1 MTKKITVIGGGL
13 AGLTA
18 ATTAARSGATV
29 TLHEARSSVGGRART
44 REEDG
49 FLLNEGAH
57 ALYAGLAGIGVLR
70 GLGIEPKGR
79 PPATRGAQGR
89 LRGSIGLLPGTPME
103 ALRSR
108 LVGVRTKAQLGRRL
122 VRPEPLLRRPTA
134 GLSMAEWIDDL
145 VTDPDA
151 RLVARMISRVAA
163 YTGELETLAA
173 EAAVPQVVSAM
184 TAGVLY
190 LDGGW
195 QQLTNALTNVASAAG
210 VTIIL
215 DSKIESIDDVRG
227 ADAVIF
233 AAGGPMQAAD
243 FLRGRSATVA
253 GWAAEEKAV
262 RVATLDLGLRKLPRP
277 DRRVVFGVDE
287 PLYLSAHTPSA
298 ALAPS
303 GGEVVH
309 VIRYAQG
316 DDSREAMESLL
327 DDAQPGW
334 RDEVVVARFSRS
346 LTVAHGRPTPAGG
359 LKGRPGPEVPDYEG
373 VYVAGDWVGPV
384 GLIGDAALASGR
396 QAALLASMGGARRVD
411 ESA

>member
-1 MTKKITVIGGGL
+1 MRKSIVVVGGGL
-13 AGLTA
+13 AGLA
-18 ATTAARSGATV
+18 AAATAARSGATV
-29 TLHEARSSVGGRART
+29 TLYEARSSVGGRART
-44 REEDG
+44 RDEAG

-57 ALYAGLAGIGVLR
+57 ALYAGLAGIAVLR

-108 LVGVRTKAQLGRRL
+108 LVGLRTKAQLGRRL
-122 VRPEPLLRRPTA
+122 VKPEPLLRRPTL

-145 VTDPDA
+145 VTDADA

-195 QQLTNALTNVASAAG
+195 QQLTNALTNVARAAG
-210 VTIIL
+210 VTIVV
-215 DSKIESIDDVRG
+215 DSKIESIDDVRD
-227 ADAVIF
+227 ADHVIF
-233 AAGGPMQAAD
+233 AAGGPAQAAD
-243 FLRGRSATVA
+243 FLRGRSAAVA
-253 GWAAEEKAV
+253 RWAANERAI

-287 PLYLSAHTPSA
+287 PLYLSAHTPAA
-298 ALAPS
+298 ALAS
-303 GGEVVH
+303 NGGEVLH

-316 DDSREAMESLL
+316 DDSRDAMESLL

-346 LTVAHGRPTPAGG
+346 LTVAHGRPTPERGFA
-359 LKGRPGPEVPDYEG
+359 GRPGPVVPDCEG

-396 QAALLASMGGARRVD
+396 QAALTALATGAQNVD
-411 ESA
+411 KSA